1 MSVQGPERRL
11 AAVLAADMVGYSR
24 LMEVDERG
32 TLARLKTH
40 RIELID
46 PAIAKNNGRIIKT
59 TGDGMLVEFQSV
71 VDAVLCATEV
81 QRRMARRNADVSP
94 ARWMQF
100 RIGINLGD
108 VIVEDGDIFG
118 DGVNIASRLEML
130 AEPGGIC
137 VSAAVRDQ
145 VDHRLDDVTFE
156 DLGDQSVKNISRP
169 IRVFRLRL
177 EPDPAIPSEHVTDA
191 APATVV
197 SRKPSIAVL
206 PLVNMSGDPEQEFF
220 VDGLSEDIITELSRF
235 HELLVISRNST
246 FVHKGK
252 AVKVQEVAREF
263 GVDYV
268 LEGSVRKSGDRIRV
282 TVQLID
288 GETDRHIWAE
298 RYDRELEDIFA
309 IQDEMTR
316 AIVATLP
323 GRVEAATHDR
333 AKRKH
338 TDNMAAYEC
347 VLAAKVLHHRS
358 IREDNA
364 EAQRLLDRAL
374 ALDPNYA
381 HAHAWKACVLGQ
393 SWIYGWSADSEA
405 TLQQV
410 VAELEIALALD
421 DNDSDVHRIL
431 AAVNLTRDD
440 HDKAAYHQER
450 ALALNPN
457 YDLVVV
463 QQGELLTWLGRPEE
477 GIDWI
482 RKAMRLNP
490 YHPERFWNHLGRAC
504 YCAEKYAEAV
514 DAFSRITRPDHTP
527 SCVPRS
533 DVRADGQ
540 RGRGR
545 RACGGGPEARA
556 GILGR
561 RLPRHPALQAGSR
574 PPAPRGWPRSRPAC
588 RVDPG
593 RSETGRKDRNG
604 LAQRCR
610 PQHEGLR
617 RKRCDGRSAKLIAAQ
632 AHLRIVREA
641 HRDDC
646 LRLDEM
652 RAHQASY
659 RHRRARLRTSTCW
672 RSAPAS

>member
-1 MSVQGPERRL
+1 MDVPGPERRL

-24 LMEVDERG
+24 LMEVDETG

-46 PAIAKNNGRIIKT
+46 PAIAKNRGRIIKT
-59 TGDGMLVEFQSV
+59 TGDGMLVEFHSV
-71 VDAVLCATEV
+71 AEAVVCAAEI
-81 QRRMARRNADVSP
+81 QRRMARRNSDVSP

-108 VIVEDGDIFG
+108 VIVEQDDIFG
-118 DGVNIASRLEML
+118 DGVNVAARLEML

-137 VSAAVRDQ
+137 VSGAVRDQ
-145 VDHRLDDVTFE
+145 VGQRLEDVEFE
-156 DLGDQSVKNISRP
+156 DLGDQSVKNIARP
-169 IRVFRLRL
+169 IRVFRIRL
-177 EPDPAIPSEHVTDA
+177 EQDAKTAPENPKDAAA
-191 APATVV
+191 APAI

-220 VDGLSEDIITELSRF
+220 ADGLTEDIITELSRF
-235 HELLVISRNST
+235 HDLLVISRNST
-246 FVHKGK
+246 FVYKGK

-268 LEGSVRKSGDRIRV
+268 LEGSVRKAGDRIRV

-288 GETDRHIWAE
+288 AETDRHIWAE
-298 RYDRELEDIFA
+298 RYDRQLEDIFA

-333 AKRKH
+333 AKRKP

-358 IREDNA
+358 TREDNA
-364 EAQRLLDRAL
+364 EAQRVLNRAL
-374 ALDPNYA
+374 ALDPDYA

-393 SWIYGWSADSEA
+393 TWVYDWCADRDA
-405 TLQQV
+405 TFQQV
-410 VAELEIALALD
+410 ADELEITLALD

-431 AAVNLTRDD
+431 AALNLNRDD

-450 ALALNPN
+450 ALTLNPN

-504 YCAEKYAEAV
+504 YCAEKYAEAAE
-514 DAFSRITRPDHTP
+514 AFSRITRPDYTHH
-527 SCVPRS
+527 
-533 DVRADGQ
+533 AF
-540 RGRGR
+540 
-545 RACGGGPEARA
+545 
-556 GILGR
+556 
-561 RLPRHPALQAGSR
+561 
-574 PPAPRGWPRSRPAC
+574 
-588 RVDPG
+588 
-593 RSETGRKDRNG
+593 
-604 LAQRCR
+604 LAATFAQMGN
-610 PQHEGLR
+610 E
-617 RKRCDGRSAKLIAAQ
+617 IAAA
-632 AHLRIVREA
+632 AHAAEVLKREPKFSVA
-641 HRDDC
+641 VYLTTQHYKRDVD
-646 LRLDEM
+646 R
-652 RAHQASY
+652 R
-659 RHRRARLRTSTCW
+659 RHEAGLL
-672 RSAPAS
+672 SAGLPL

>member
-1 MSVQGPERRL
+1 MDVPGPERRL

-40 RIELID
+40 RLELID
-46 PAIAKNNGRIIKT
+46 PAIAKNHGRIIKT
-59 TGDGMLVEFQSV
+59 TGDGMLVEFRSV
-71 VDAVLCATEV
+71 VDAVQCAAEV

-100 RIGINLGD
+100 RIGVNLGD
-108 VIVEDGDIFG
+108 VIVEDNDIFG
-118 DGVNIASRLEML
+118 DGVNVAARLEML

-137 VSAAVRDQ
+137 VSGAVRDQ
-145 VDHRLDDVTFE
+145 LGDRLDDITFE
-156 DLGDQSVKNISRP
+156 DLGEQNVKNITRP
-169 IRVFRLRL
+169 IRVFRVRFD
-177 EPDPAIPSEHVTDA
+177 PDPKAVPEGATDA
-191 APATVV
+191 TVAPTI
-197 SRKPSIAVL
+197 SKKPSIAVL

-220 VDGLSEDIITELSRF
+220 ADGLTEDIITELSRF
-235 HELLVISRNST
+235 RDLLVISRNST

-263 GVDYV
+263 GVEYV
-268 LEGSVRKSGDRIRV
+268 LEGSVRKAGSRIRV

-288 GETDRHIWAE
+288 AETDRHIWAE

-333 AKRKH
+333 AKRKP

-364 EAQRLLDRAL
+364 EAQRLLDRAI
-374 ALDPNYA
+374 ALDPDYA

-393 SWIYGWSADSEA
+393 SWIYGWCADNDA
-405 TLQQV
+405 ALQQV
-410 VAELEIALALD
+410 AAELEIALALD
-421 DNDSDVHRIL
+421 DTDSDVHRIL

-440 HDKAAYHQER
+440 HNKAAYHQER

-482 RKAMRLNP
+482 KKAMRLNP
-490 YHPERFWNHLGRAC
+490 CHPERFWSHLGRAC
-504 YCAEKYAEAV
+504 YCGEKYAEAAE
-514 DAFSRITRPDHTP
+514 AFSRITRPDHTHHAFLAATFAQMGNAVAAAAHAAEALKREP
-527 SCVPRS
+527 KFSVAAYLATQHYKL
-533 DVRADGQ
+533 DAD
-540 RGRGR
+540 R
-545 RACGGGPEARA
+545 RRHEAGLLKA
-556 GILGR
+556 G
-561 RLPRHPALQAGSR
+561 LPA
-574 PPAPRGWPRSRPAC
+574 
-588 RVDPG
+588 
-593 RSETGRKDRNG
+593 
-604 LAQRCR
+604 
-610 PQHEGLR
+610 
-617 RKRCDGRSAKLIAAQ
+617 
-632 AHLRIVREA
+632 
-641 HRDDC
+641 
-646 LRLDEM
+646 
-652 RAHQASY
+652 
-659 RHRRARLRTSTCW
+659 
-672 RSAPAS
+672 

>member
-1 MSVQGPERRL
+1 MDVPGPERRL

-24 LMEVDERG
+24 LMEVDETG

-46 PAIAKNNGRIIKT
+46 PVIAKNRGRIIKT
-59 TGDGMLVEFQSV
+59 TGDGMLVEFHSV
-71 VDAVLCATEV
+71 ADAVLCAAEV
-81 QRRMARRNADVSP
+81 QRRMARRNTDVSP
-94 ARWMQF
+94 ARWIQF

-108 VIVEDGDIFG
+108 VIVEDDDIFG
-118 DGVNIASRLEML
+118 DGVNVAARLEML

-137 VSAAVRDQ
+137 VSGAVRDQ
-145 VDHRLDDVTFE
+145 VGQRLDDISFE
-156 DLGDQSVKNISRP
+156 DLGDQSVKNIARP
-169 IRVFRLRL
+169 IRVFRVRL
-177 EPDPAIPSEHVTDA
+177 ADSG
-191 APATVV
+191 APAEGPKSAAAAATV
-197 SRKPSIAVL
+197 STKPSIAVL

-220 VDGLSEDIITELSRF
+220 ADGLTEDIITELSRF
-235 HELLVISRNST
+235 HDLLVISRNST

-252 AVKVQEVAREF
+252 ALNVQEVAREL
-263 GVDYV
+263 GVEYV
-268 LEGSVRKSGDRIRV
+268 LEGSVRKAGGRVRV

-288 GETDRHIWAE
+288 AETDRHIWAE

-333 AKRKH
+333 AKRKP

-393 SWIYGWSADSEA
+393 TWVHEWCADRDA
-405 TLQQV
+405 TFEQLA
-410 VAELEIALALD
+410 AELETALALD

-431 AAVNLTRDD
+431 AALNLIREDF
-440 HDKAAYHQER
+440 DKAAYHQER

-482 RKAMRLNP
+482 KKAMRLNP
-490 YHPERFWNHLGRAC
+490 YHPERFWSHLGRAC
-504 YCAEKYAEAV
+504 YCAEKYAEAAE
-514 DAFSRITRPDHTP
+514 AFSRITRPDHTHHAFLAATFAQMGNAVAAAAHAAEVIKR
-527 SCVPRS
+527 VPKFSVAVYLATQHYRR
-533 DVRADGQ
+533 DVD
-540 RGRGR
+540 R
-545 RACGGGPEARA
+545 RRHESGLLKA
-556 GILGR
+556 G
-561 RLPRHPALQAGSR
+561 LPA
-574 PPAPRGWPRSRPAC
+574 
-588 RVDPG
+588 
-593 RSETGRKDRNG
+593 
-604 LAQRCR
+604 
-610 PQHEGLR
+610 
-617 RKRCDGRSAKLIAAQ
+617 
-632 AHLRIVREA
+632 
-641 HRDDC
+641 
-646 LRLDEM
+646 
-652 RAHQASY
+652 
-659 RHRRARLRTSTCW
+659 
-672 RSAPAS
+672 

>member
-1 MSVQGPERRL
+1 MEGTGEMDVPGPERRL

-24 LMEVDERG
+24 LMEADETG

-40 RIELID
+40 RIELVD
-46 PAIAKNNGRIIKT
+46 PAIAKNRGRIIKT
-59 TGDGMLVEFQSV
+59 TGDGMLVEFHSV
-71 VDAVLCATEV
+71 ADAVLCAAEI

-108 VIVEDGDIFG
+108 VIVEENDIFG
-118 DGVNIASRLEML
+118 DGVNVAARLEML

-137 VSAAVRDQ
+137 VSGAVRDQ
-145 VDHRLDDVTFE
+145 VGDRLDDIAFE
-156 DLGDQSVKNISRP
+156 DLGDQIVKNIARP
-169 IRVFRLRL
+169 IRVFRVRL
-177 EPDPAIPSEHVTDA
+177 EPNATTAPEGAKDA
-191 APATVV
+191 AVATTIAK
-197 SRKPSIAVL
+197 KPSIAVL

-220 VDGLSEDIITELSRF
+220 ADGLTEDIITELSRF
-235 HELLVISRNST
+235 RELLVISRNST

-268 LEGSVRKSGDRIRV
+268 LEGSVRKAGDRIRV

-288 GETDRHIWAE
+288 AETDRHIWAE
-298 RYDRELEDIFA
+298 RYDRQLEDIFA

-333 AKRKH
+333 AKRKP

-358 IREDNA
+358 TREDNA
-364 EAQRLLDRAL
+364 EAQRLLNRAL

-393 SWIYGWSADSEA
+393 TWVYDWCADREV
-405 TLQQV
+405 TFQQV
-410 VAELEIALALD
+410 AAELEITLALD

-431 AAVNLTRDD
+431 AALNLNRDD

-463 QQGELLTWLGRPEE
+463 QQGELLTWLGRPGE

-482 RKAMRLNP
+482 KKAMRLNP

-504 YCAEKYAEAV
+504 YCAEKYAEAAE
-514 DAFSRITRPDHTP
+514 AFSRITRPDHTHH
-527 SCVPRS
+527 
-533 DVRADGQ
+533 AFL
-540 RGRGR
+540 
-545 RACGGGPEARA
+545 AATFARMGNA
-556 GILGR
+556 VAATAHAAEVLKR
-561 RLPRHPALQAGSR
+561 EPKFSVAVYLATQHYKRE
-574 PPAPRGWPRSRPAC
+574 
-588 RVDPG
+588 VD
-593 RSETGRKDRNG
+593 
-604 LAQRCR
+604 
-610 PQHEGLR
+610 
-617 RKRCDGRSAKLIAAQ
+617 
-632 AHLRIVREA
+632 
-641 HRDDC
+641 
-646 LRLDEM
+646 
-652 RAHQASY
+652 
-659 RHRRARLRTSTCW
+659 RLRHEAGLL
-672 RSAPAS
+672 SAGLPA

>member
-1 MSVQGPERRL
+1 
-11 AAVLAADMVGYSR
+11 MVGYSR
-24 LMEVDERG
+24 LMEVDETG

-46 PAIAKNNGRIIKT
+46 PAIAKNRGRIIKT
-59 TGDGMLVEFQSV
+59 TGDGMLVEFHSV
-71 VDAVLCATEV
+71 ADAVLCAAEI

-108 VIVEDGDIFG
+108 VIVEENDIFG
-118 DGVNIASRLEML
+118 DGVNVAARLEML

-137 VSAAVRDQ
+137 VSGAVRDQ
-145 VDHRLDDVTFE
+145 VGQRLEDVEFE
-156 DLGDQSVKNISRP
+156 DLGDQSVKNIARP
-169 IRVFRLRL
+169 IRVFRVRL
-177 EPDPAIPSEHVTDA
+177 EQQPKTAPEDPKDA
-191 APATVV
+191 AVATAI
-197 SRKPSIAVL
+197 SKKPSIAVL

-220 VDGLSEDIITELSRF
+220 ADGLTEDIITELSRF
-235 HELLVISRNST
+235 HDLLVISRNST
-246 FVHKGK
+246 FVYKGK

-263 GVDYV
+263 GVDYL
-268 LEGSVRKSGDRIRV
+268 LEGSVRKAGGRIRV

-288 GETDRHIWAE
+288 AETDRHIWAE

-333 AKRKH
+333 AKRKP

-358 IREDNA
+358 TREDNA
-364 EAQRLLDRAL
+364 EAQRLLNRAL

-393 SWIYGWSADSEA
+393 TWVYDWCSDRDA
-405 TLQQV
+405 TFQQV
-410 VAELEIALALD
+410 AAELEITLALD

-431 AAVNLTRDD
+431 AALNLNRDE

-490 YHPERFWNHLGRAC
+490 YHPERFWSHLGRAC

-514 DAFSRITRPDHTP
+514 EAFSRITRPDHTHHAFLASTFAQMGNAVAAAAHAAEVLKREP
-527 SCVPRS
+527 KFSVAVHLATQHYKR
-533 DVRADGQ
+533 DVDRQ
-540 RGRGR
+540 RH
-545 RACGGGPEARA
+545 EAGLLKA
-556 GILGR
+556 G
-561 RLPRHPALQAGSR
+561 LPA
-574 PPAPRGWPRSRPAC
+574 
-588 RVDPG
+588 
-593 RSETGRKDRNG
+593 
-604 LAQRCR
+604 
-610 PQHEGLR
+610 
-617 RKRCDGRSAKLIAAQ
+617 
-632 AHLRIVREA
+632 
-641 HRDDC
+641 
-646 LRLDEM
+646 
-652 RAHQASY
+652 
-659 RHRRARLRTSTCW
+659 
-672 RSAPAS
+672 